1 MKLNARVMVTAPDDL
16 ASGMEGKI
24 VALVLDKGKVLV
36 ELDNPIPDFPLVTD
50 RLYWFY
56 RHELEVL
63 SEREI

>member
-16 ASGMEGKI
+16 ADGMEGKI

-36 ELDNPIPDFPLVTD
+36 ELDSPIPDFPLVID